1 MVYKFDPRLIYGIL
15 LYFKLNQEV
24 MKRNKVASV
33 MVSKNNRLAGIA
45 IVEYG
50 DDRHYQG
57 CGYITYRTNNQQ
69 EKKR

>member
-1 MVYKFDPRLIYGIL
+1 MLYKFDPRLIYGIL

-33 MVSKNNRLAGIA
+33 MVSENNRLAGIA

-57 CGYITYRTNNQQ
+57 
-69 EKKR
+69 